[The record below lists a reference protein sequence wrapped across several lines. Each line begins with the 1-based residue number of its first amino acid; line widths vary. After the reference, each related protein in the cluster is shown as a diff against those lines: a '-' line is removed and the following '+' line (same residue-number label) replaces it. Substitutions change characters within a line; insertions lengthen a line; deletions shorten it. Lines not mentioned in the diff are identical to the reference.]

1 MTHTPLPPLTPC
13 TPPEP
18 NMNAAYQHGYD
29 DAKYGFTYVPDDIE
43 SYQAGYKAYLEELK
57 K

>member
-1 MTHTPLPPLTPC
+1 
-13 TPPEP
+13 
-18 NMNAAYQHGYD
+18 MNAAYQHGYD